1 MLCIAARAKYSAT
14 LCRRK
19 KYTHVVTKDNKI
31 NRQKDWQEL
40 TKRSAAARGIMCQRR
55 ECRNDCSKRPFL
67 FKQMTG
73 RNIMAIEDETV
84 SLIGSDKV
92 QGTAVFDA
100 DGNNIGSIERLMIE
114 KTSGRVSY
122 AVLSFGGFLGIGD
135 DHYPLPWPS
144 LKYNVE
150 LGGYQTMVTVDQ
162 IKGAPKADGDW
173 NWADTTRTKGLDD
186 YYGAAI

>member
-1 MLCIAARAKYSAT
+1 
-14 LCRRK
+14 
-19 KYTHVVTKDNKI
+19 
-31 NRQKDWQEL
+31 
-40 TKRSAAARGIMCQRR
+40 
-55 ECRNDCSKRPFL
+55 
-67 FKQMTG
+67 
-73 RNIMAIEDETV
+73 MAEDETV

-100 DGNNIGSIERLMIE
+100 DGNKVGSIERVMIG

-162 IKGAPKADGDW
+162 IKGAPKYGAGGEW

>member
-1 MLCIAARAKYSAT
+1 MAA
-14 LCRRK
+14 
-19 KYTHVVTKDNKI
+19 
-31 NRQKDWQEL
+31 
-40 TKRSAAARGIMCQRR
+40 
-55 ECRNDCSKRPFL
+55 
-67 FKQMTG
+67 
-73 RNIMAIEDETV
+73 EDETV

-100 DGNNIGSIERLMIE
+100 DANKIGSIERVMIE

-150 LGGYQTMVTVDQ
+150 LGGYQTMVTFDQ
-162 IKGAPKADGDW
+162 IKGAPKVAASGEW

>member
-1 MLCIAARAKYSAT
+1 
-14 LCRRK
+14 
-19 KYTHVVTKDNKI
+19 
-31 NRQKDWQEL
+31 
-40 TKRSAAARGIMCQRR
+40 MCQRR
-55 ECRNDCSKRPFL
+55 ETRNDCSDHPFSHM
-67 FKQMTG
+67 QSQQGETAMVV
-73 RNIMAIEDETV
+73 EDETV

-100 DGNNIGSIERLMIE
+100 DGNKVGSIERVMIE

-162 IKGAPKADGDW
+162 IKGAPKVAASGEW

>member
-1 MLCIAARAKYSAT
+1 
-14 LCRRK
+14 
-19 KYTHVVTKDNKI
+19 
-31 NRQKDWQEL
+31 
-40 TKRSAAARGIMCQRR
+40 
-55 ECRNDCSKRPFL
+55 
-67 FKQMTG
+67 
-73 RNIMAIEDETV
+73 MAVEDETI

-100 DGNNIGSIERLMIE
+100 DGNKIGSIERLMIE

-150 LGGYQTMVTVDQ
+150 LGGYQTMITVDQ
-162 IKGAPKADGDW
+162 IRGAPKYAASGEW
-173 NWADTTRTKGLDD
+173 NWSDATRTKGLDD

>member
-1 MLCIAARAKYSAT
+1 
-14 LCRRK
+14 
-19 KYTHVVTKDNKI
+19 
-31 NRQKDWQEL
+31 
-40 TKRSAAARGIMCQRR
+40 
-55 ECRNDCSKRPFL
+55 
-67 FKQMTG
+67 
-73 RNIMAIEDETV
+73 MAEDETV

-100 DGNNIGSIERLMIE
+100 DGNKVGSIERVMIE

-162 IKGAPKADGDW
+162 IKGAPSVASSGEW

>member
-1 MLCIAARAKYSAT
+1 
-14 LCRRK
+14 
-19 KYTHVVTKDNKI
+19 
-31 NRQKDWQEL
+31 
-40 TKRSAAARGIMCQRR
+40 
-55 ECRNDCSKRPFL
+55 
-67 FKQMTG
+67 
-73 RNIMAIEDETV
+73 MAEDETV

-92 QGTAVFDA
+92 QGTSVFDA
-100 DGNNIGSIERLMIE
+100 DGNKVGSIERVMIE

-162 IKGAPKADGDW
+162 IKGAPKYGAGGEW
-173 NWADTTRTKGLDD
+173 NWADPTRTKGLDD

>member
-1 MLCIAARAKYSAT
+1 MLHENPVSGRDPY
-14 LCRRK
+14 
-19 KYTHVVTKDNKI
+19 VKDT
-31 NRQKDWQEL
+31 R
-40 TKRSAAARGIMCQRR
+40 
-55 ECRNDCSKRPFL
+55 
-67 FKQMTG
+67 
-73 RNIMAIEDETV
+73 
-84 SLIGSDKV
+84 SLIASDKV
-92 QGTAVFDA
+92 DGTSVYGA
-100 DGNNIGSIERLMIE
+100 DGKRIGSIQRLILE
-114 KTSGRVSY
+114 KRGGRVAY

-162 IKGAPKADGDW
+162 IKGAPKVAASGEW